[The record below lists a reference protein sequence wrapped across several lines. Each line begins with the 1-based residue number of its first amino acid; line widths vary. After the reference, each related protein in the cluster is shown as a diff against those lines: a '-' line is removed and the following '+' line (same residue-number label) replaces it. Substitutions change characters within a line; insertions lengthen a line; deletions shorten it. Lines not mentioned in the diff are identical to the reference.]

1 MTEVKPT
8 FPSGG
13 ICVAND
19 VDRAAIGQQVIP
31 LRSIGELVDP
41 RQINQQ
47 QSARVVGGS
56 AQESEIECIT
66 AMVGSDAH
74 KVVLLTHHIDQLEL
88 LKERGDWVKA
98 FAHLWPCFDGN
109 T

>member
-8 FPSGG
+8 FASGR

-31 LRSIGELVDP
+31 LRSIRELVDP
-41 RQINQQ
+41 RQVNQQ

-56 AQESEIECIT
+56 VQAIEIYSLM

-88 LKERGDWVKA
+88 LESEAIGLK
-98 FAHLWPCFDGN
+98 PSP
-109 T
+109 TS